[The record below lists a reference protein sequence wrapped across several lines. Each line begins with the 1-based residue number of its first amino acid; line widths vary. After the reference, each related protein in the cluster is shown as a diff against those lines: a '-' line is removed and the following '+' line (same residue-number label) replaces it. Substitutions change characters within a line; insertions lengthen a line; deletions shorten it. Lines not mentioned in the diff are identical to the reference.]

1 MAELIRFMKGDVL
14 VEVARPDAT
23 LPVAGTGADKV
34 EASFEAAVKRLEPVL
49 APVVTAVQGSI
60 ARSGVKQAEVTL
72 AFSFTA
78 EGNLFLTKATA
89 EANLEVKLTFEAK
102 P

>member
-1 MAELIRFMKGDVL
+1 MADLIRFMKSDVL
-14 VEVARPDAT
+14 VEVARSDAT
-23 LPVAGTGADKV
+23 QPVADRGADRV
-34 EASFEAAVKRLEPVL
+34 ESSFDAAVKRLEPIL
-49 APVVTAVQGSI
+49 SPVVGAVQAAI
-60 ARSGVKQAEVTL
+60 ARTTVKQAEVTL

-89 EANLEVKLTFEAK
+89 EANLEVKLTFEAR